1 MPKGLVHLEAHRPD
15 YLARY
20 DWAKL
25 GCDKEKKSCEERA
38 MKIGFIGLGQMGR
51 PMVERLK
58 GAGHSLKVFNRTR
71 WSDEILEKAEAV
83 LDAEVVITML
93 ADDAAVRAV
102 WLDSGLAKRLPKTAI
117 HLNMATV
124 SMGIARELSAIQGKG
139 YVAAPVFGRPPLAAQ
154 GQLDIIAAGAAEMI
168 QRCEPLFKVLGK
180 QTFVVGEEPAK
191 ANAVKIARNF
201 LLSTVIESLGEA
213 YALVRKCGV
222 EPQKFWEILGN
233 TSLGCPAYKN
243 YGKMIVDQAWT
254 PAQFAMPLGVKDVEL
269 ALATAREAGM
279 DLPSGNLIR
288 KHLLEAIAAGRA
300 EQDWAALAGKLATDA
315 GL

>member
-1 MPKGLVHLEAHRPD
+1 
-15 YLARY
+15 
-20 DWAKL
+20 
-25 GCDKEKKSCEERA
+25 

>member
-1 MPKGLVHLEAHRPD
+1 
-15 YLARY
+15 
-20 DWAKL
+20 
-25 GCDKEKKSCEERA
+25 
-38 MKIGFIGLGQMGR
+38 
-51 PMVERLK
+51 MVERLK
-58 GAGHSLKVFNRTR
+58 EAGHSVKVYNRTR
-71 WSDEILEKAEAV
+71 HSPEIVSEVKDL
-83 LDAEVVITML
+83 LDSEIVITML

-102 WLDSGLAKRLPKTAI
+102 WLDSGLARRLPKGAV

-124 SMGIARELSAIQGKG
+124 SMGISRELAGLHT

-154 GQLDIIAAGAAEMI
+154 GQLDIIAAGPTQAVE
-168 QRCEPLFKVLGK
+168 RCQPLFKVLGK
-180 QTFVVGEEPAK
+180 QVFVVGEQPEQ

-201 LLSTVIESLGEA
+201 LLATVIESLGEA

-233 TSLGCPAYKN
+233 TSLGSPAYKN

-269 ALATAREAGM
+269 ALSTAKEAGM
-279 DLPSGNLIR
+279 RLPSAEMIR
-288 KHLLEAIAAGRA
+288 KHLLEAIQAGRA
-300 EQDWAALAGKLATDA
+300 GQDWAALAGKLAADA

>member
-1 MPKGLVHLEAHRPD
+1 MNV
-15 YLARY
+15 
-20 DWAKL
+20 
-25 GCDKEKKSCEERA
+25 
-38 MKIGFIGLGQMGR
+38 GFIGLGQMGR

-58 GAGHSLKVFNRTR
+58 GAGHSLKVYNRTR
-71 WSDEILEKAEAV
+71 SSSEVQEKAQSV
-83 LDAEVVITML
+83 LDAEIVITML

-102 WLDSGLAKRLPKTAI
+102 WLDSGLARRLPKGAI

-124 SMGIARELSAIQGKG
+124 SMGVSRELASIQKNS

-154 GQLDIIAAGAAEMI
+154 GQLDIIAAGPADALTKCRPI
-168 QRCEPLFKVLGK
+168 FDILGK
-180 QTFVVGEEPAK
+180 QTFVVGDAPAK

-201 LLSTVIESLGEA
+201 LLATVIESLGEA
-213 YALVRKCGV
+213 FALVRKCGV
-222 EPQKFWEILGN
+222 EPQKFLEILGS
-233 TSLGCPAYKN
+233 TSLGSSAYKN

-279 DLPSGNLIR
+279 RLPSGEMIR
-288 KHLLEAIAAGRA
+288 KHLLEAIEAGRA

>member
-1 MPKGLVHLEAHRPD
+1 MNV
-15 YLARY
+15 
-20 DWAKL
+20 
-25 GCDKEKKSCEERA
+25 
-38 MKIGFIGLGQMGR
+38 GFIGLGQMGR

-58 GAGHSLKVFNRTR
+58 GAGHSLKVYNRTR
-71 WSDEILEKAEAV
+71 HGPETAANPSEVLEA
-83 LDAEVVITML
+83 DVVITML

-102 WLDSGLAKRLPKTAI
+102 WLDSGLARRLPKGAV

-124 SMGIARELSAIQGKG
+124 SMGIARELAAVQKDA
-139 YVAAPVFGRPPLAAQ
+139 YVSAPVFGRPPVAAQ
-154 GQLDIIAAGAAEMI
+154 GQLDIIAAGPKSAL
-168 QRCEPLFKVLGK
+168 QKCEPLFQVLGK
-180 QTFVVGEEPAK
+180 QTFIVGEEPAK

-201 LLSTVIESLGEA
+201 LLATVIESLGEA

-222 EPQKFWEILGN
+222 QPDHFWDILAK
-233 TSLGCPAYKN
+233 TSLGSPAYKN

-279 DLPSGNLIR
+279 DLPSGQLIR
-288 KHLLEAIAAGRA
+288 KHLLAAIAEGRA
-300 EQDWAALAGKLATDA
+300 QQDWAALAGKLAADA